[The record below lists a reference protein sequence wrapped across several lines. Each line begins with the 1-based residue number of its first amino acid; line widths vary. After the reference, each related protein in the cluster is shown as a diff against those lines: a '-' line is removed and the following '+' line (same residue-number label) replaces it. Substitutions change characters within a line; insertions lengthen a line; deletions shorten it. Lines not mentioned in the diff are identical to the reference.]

1 MSHSDTDT
9 FTSPGAAPTQ
19 RTLRDALDA
28 SVESRGERAALAY
41 FDRTFTFAE
50 VRAYAQSFGAWLQDQ
65 QIAKGDRVIIQ
76 LQNVPQFLFVAAG
89 CWEIGAVV
97 VPVSPIYR
105 ATEVSRIAKDSGA
118 KVWTTA
124 PRTRQ
129 QQGPASGEDTDLQ
142 QLVTTEMTDF
152 AAPGATSPENRET
165 ADGPPP
171 SALPATALTP
181 TLEA

>member
-89 CWEIGAVV
+89 CW
-97 VPVSPIYR
+97 
-105 ATEVSRIAKDSGA
+105 
-118 KVWTTA
+118 
-124 PRTRQ
+124 
-129 QQGPASGEDTDLQ
+129 
-142 QLVTTEMTDF
+142 
-152 AAPGATSPENRET
+152 
-165 ADGPPP
+165 
-171 SALPATALTP
+171 
-181 TLEA
+181 